1 MIKNIT
7 RKFVLL
13 IVCFIFI
20 FIFINKAQAEEKILK
35 YADFSKNEIMLSEEN
50 YLVVGNVGNDFNS
63 IKYFADK
70 YCSNKLGGKYI
81 SSSIQISTNVAF
93 AYCNKI
99 DELDQYN
106 LTDAERSC
114 FHKFDQFIE
123 MYQRDCKNIG
133 KDFKSIL
140 AEVKEYREQ
149 INILGS
155 DTFIYEILNEDIS
168 KKILNFEAK
177 NFLPLVKNNINIKD
191 LNLLDA
197 IIINRNKNLC
207 KSYGFVEGSAL
218 YFSCILPLMK
228 NHNFITNG
236 LIDY

>member
-1 MIKNIT
+1 VIKNIT

-123 MYQRDCKNIG
+123 MYQRD
-133 KDFKSIL
+133 
-140 AEVKEYREQ
+140 
-149 INILGS
+149 
-155 DTFIYEILNEDIS
+155 
-168 KKILNFEAK
+168 
-177 NFLPLVKNNINIKD
+177 
-191 LNLLDA
+191 
-197 IIINRNKNLC
+197 
-207 KSYGFVEGSAL
+207 
-218 YFSCILPLMK
+218 
-228 NHNFITNG
+228 
-236 LIDY
+236 